1 MRFADFKEKQLDPD
15 SSAYLIIAV
24 LILICSFIGI
34 ATRPTGYLAFLW
46 PANAALLAFFLRFP
60 QLNNKGGWLG
70 AFSAYMF
77 ADLLTGDFFL
87 QSFFL
92 TLSNLLSTI
101 VSLFCIRYFKI
112 NYKYYNSGFT
122 FIHLFGI
129 CAFAGCLASAAFAVM
144 TLVNIP
150 GSFITPENMKI
161 DFFLWWTGEMV
172 NYIIILPLVLAFPT
186 AKQIRYFAKNRRKKS
201 YSFSYFFP
209 MITVAVCV
217 VLTHIF
223 AGPGALIY
231 PLAALIWAAL
241 TYRIFTI
248 SIINTLV
255 LITTYSSLT
264 QIYLADQT
272 LADSTTF
279 VSLRIGLFMLALA
292 PLILCIISQN
302 RNELYKHVLYL
313 ANYDSLT
320 RTMNRHYF
328 FKEGESLLKQSRK
341 LSFSLIM
348 LDIDYFKRLNDQY
361 GHHVGDAVLQQFS
374 ELVRTNLRSCD
385 LFARIG
391 GEEFVVLLW
400 DIEHDE
406 AHWVAERIR
415 KLVQQ
420 TPIYLEHGKSVHIT
434 VSLGITHQEA
444 PQQTELQDLINI
456 ADQALYQ
463 AKHMGRNQ
471 VVLAS

>member
-15 SSAYLIIAV
+15 SSAYLIIAL

-46 PANAALLAFFLRFP
+46 PANAALLAFFLRFS

-201 YSFSYFFP
+201 YYFSYFF
-209 MITVAVCV
+209 
-217 VLTHIF
+217 
-223 AGPGALIY
+223 
-231 PLAALIWAAL
+231 
-241 TYRIFTI
+241 R
-248 SIINTLV
+248 
-255 LITTYSSLT
+255 
-264 QIYLADQT
+264 
-272 LADSTTF
+272 
-279 VSLRIGLFMLALA
+279 
-292 PLILCIISQN
+292 
-302 RNELYKHVLYL
+302 
-313 ANYDSLT
+313 
-320 RTMNRHYF
+320 
-328 FKEGESLLKQSRK
+328 
-341 LSFSLIM
+341 
-348 LDIDYFKRLNDQY
+348 
-361 GHHVGDAVLQQFS
+361 
-374 ELVRTNLRSCD
+374 
-385 LFARIG
+385 
-391 GEEFVVLLW
+391 
-400 DIEHDE
+400 
-406 AHWVAERIR
+406 
-415 KLVQQ
+415 
-420 TPIYLEHGKSVHIT
+420 
-434 VSLGITHQEA
+434 
-444 PQQTELQDLINI
+444 
-456 ADQALYQ
+456 
-463 AKHMGRNQ
+463 
-471 VVLAS
+471 